1 MSALPDGVFRALL
14 SLLTGGAAS
23 VWLVH
28 DAVSLARLPRSERA
42 RRDPLVRDKR
52 FGYAMGIVI
61 ASVGVV
67 GTLRFNGI
75 F

>member
-1 MSALPDGVFRALL
+1 MSELPDGVFRALL
-14 SLLTGGAAS
+14 SLITGGAAG

-28 DAVSLARLPRSERA
+28 DAVLLARLPRSEPA

-61 ASVGVV
+61 GLVGIV
-67 GTLRFNGI
+67 GTLRFNHV